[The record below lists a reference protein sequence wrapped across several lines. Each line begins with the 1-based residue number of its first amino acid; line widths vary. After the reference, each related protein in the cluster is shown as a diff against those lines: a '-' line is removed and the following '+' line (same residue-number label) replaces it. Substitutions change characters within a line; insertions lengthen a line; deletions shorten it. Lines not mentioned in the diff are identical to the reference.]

1 MGLMINAR
9 DCLRRMLSRC
19 YALQNWSGN
28 AFSEAQLLAR
38 IYANAIPDPS
48 GNSVEHSLSE
58 LNALRPYI
66 IVGQNF
72 SVPMSLKRDAIG
84 GSFGSFSPSGSLMVI
99 LDQVGQADSLSIK
112 NIVVEGIY
120 RIEPEQVMSKGDAQR
135 AYIRVDWGYA

>member
-38 IYANAIPDPS
+38 IYANAIPDPA

-99 LDQVGQADSLSIK
+99 LEQIAVGASESEIDTNFETLI
-112 NIVVEGIY
+112 
-120 RIEPEQVMSKGDAQR
+120 D
-135 AYIRVDWGYA
+135 